1 MIEHFLQKLSE
12 KKIKVYDF
20 KQIKIKEELGEGSNG
35 HVYKSEYKNRNLA
48 VKKIKWK

>member
-20 KQIKIKEELGEGSNG
+20 KQIKLKKNLVKDQMDMYINQNIKIE
-35 HVYKSEYKNRNLA
+35 
-48 VKKIKWK
+48 I